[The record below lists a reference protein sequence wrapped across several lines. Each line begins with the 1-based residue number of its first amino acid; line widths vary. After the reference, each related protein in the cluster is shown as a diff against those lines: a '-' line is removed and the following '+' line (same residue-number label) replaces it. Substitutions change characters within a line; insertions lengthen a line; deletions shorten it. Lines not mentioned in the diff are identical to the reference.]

1 MPLPFG
7 CGSFPGL
14 RFGLDEKISV
24 DVVLIFYGVWV
35 FYQGHLY
42 SALGNSP
49 LSLLLFWRRLALE
62 AAIVTAACAA
72 AILGYEPG
80 P

>member
-1 MPLPFG
+1 MGFG
-7 CGSFPGL
+7 F
-14 RFGLDEKISV
+14 
-24 DVVLIFYGVWV
+24 